1 MKELYEYYNFALMT
15 FDLEGQ
21 GQGQI
26 LKRLFFMKFMNFVT
40 LFAPKPIPGVYLILG
55 IQYFAQW

>member
-1 MKELYEYYNFALMT
+1 MIELDEYYNFALMT

-40 LFAPKPIPGVYLILG
+40 LFAPKPIPGVHLI
-55 IQYFAQW
+55 W